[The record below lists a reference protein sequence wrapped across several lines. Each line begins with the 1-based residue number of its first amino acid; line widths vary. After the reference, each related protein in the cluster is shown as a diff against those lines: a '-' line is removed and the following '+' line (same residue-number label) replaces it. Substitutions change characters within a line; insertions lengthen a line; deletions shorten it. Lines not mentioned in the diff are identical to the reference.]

1 VSQAKA
7 RPIQSLVA
15 SIASATRLRDFM
27 RATGA
32 WARHLPRPGEPVD
45 AVDYSFINER
55 AFM

>member
-1 VSQAKA
+1 
-7 RPIQSLVA
+7 
-15 SIASATRLRDFM
+15 M